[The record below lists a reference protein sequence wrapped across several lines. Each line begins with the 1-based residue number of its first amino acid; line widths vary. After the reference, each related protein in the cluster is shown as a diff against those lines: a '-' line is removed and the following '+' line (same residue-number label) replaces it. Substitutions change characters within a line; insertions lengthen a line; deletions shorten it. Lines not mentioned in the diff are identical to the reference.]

1 MKNTSLAAKQLAFS
15 SKNNVDIYEF
25 QYLPGGNKRR
35 KPRSDRGRKR
45 GRYQKTKENVVN
57 AAKYGAGVIAA
68 DQIFSGSQK
77 LAGKATRKFTP
88 NVVKKRIGQINPK
101 SIVGRTGKLA
111 RYGAAVIVGD
121 QAVRAVGRGLDRLR
135 GRK

>member
-1 MKNTSLAAKQLAFS
+1 MSIKTKQLIFS

-25 QYLPGGNKRR
+25 QYLPGSRR
-35 KPRSDRGRKR
+35 KPRSDRGRRR
-45 GRYQKTKENVVN
+45 GRYQQTKENIVN

-88 NVVKKRIGQINPK
+88 NVVKKRIGRINPK

-111 RYGAAVIVGD
+111 KYGAAVIVGD
-121 QAVRAVGRGLDRLR
+121 QAVRAVGRGLERLR
-135 GRK
+135 GRSRK

>member
-1 MKNTSLAAKQLAFS
+1 MSKFNLKTKQLAFS
-15 SKNNVDIYEF
+15 SKYNVDIYEF
-25 QYLPGGNKRR
+25 QYGGRR

-57 AAKYGAGVIAA
+57 AAKYGAGAIAA

-77 LAGKATRKFTP
+77 LAGKAARKFTP
-88 NVVKKRIGQINPK
+88 NVVKKRIGEINPK
-101 SIVGRTGKLA
+101 SLIGRAGKLG

-121 QAVRAVGRGLDRLR
+121 QAVRAVGRGLERLKGNR
-135 GRK
+135 R

>member
-15 SKNNVDIYEF
+15 SKYNVDIYEF
-25 QYLPGGNKRR
+25 QYR
-35 KPRSDRGRKR
+35 KPRSDRGKKR
-45 GRYQKTKENVVN
+45 NRYRKTKENVTN

-77 LAGKATRKFTP
+77 LAGKAARKVTP

-135 GRK
+135 NRN